1 MRRGWRS
8 KEPDMPLQPMSPGNG
23 RKHEDFRVLFL
34 YPNIQMC
41 ALMPSGIALLS
52 AMLKREGFTVD
63 LFDCTFYQNPLNANF
78 PFYHASLRPVNWE
91 EKGVRF
97 FQSDLAADLQ
107 RKVDQFGPNL
117 IAVSVVENTYEIGL
131 RLVKSLRQRIP
142 TVFGGVFATYAPE
155 KIIKE
160 EVVDFVC
167 RGEGEE
173 ALVDLCIR
181 LCRGL
186 PVEDTP
192 NMFVKMD
199 GRVVQNLIRPT
210 IDLNTLPFPDFD
222 LFDPQ
227 SIYRPMQGK
236 IWRTIGVETQRGCPF
251 TCAYCNSPSNNQ
263 AYTADKSG
271 KFYRKKRLERVR
283 EELNWLVKRYQPEL
297 IYFVVDTFLAMSDDE
312 FHELA
317 RMYLDFR
324 IAFWMN
330 TRCETITPERAEW
343 LERMNCLRMSM
354 GIEHG
359 NPAYRDQMLKRRV
372 SNERMLDAFR
382 AVAGRRYAVNG
393 NSIVGMPGET
403 RELAFDTIRFNRQLP
418 KEIESSGAFIFAPC
432 HGTSL
437 REIAIREGYL
447 DPESIVSLS
456 HDAGSMLDMPQFR
469 REEIIG
475 LARTFSL
482 YVKLPETSYP
492 EIRIAER
499 VDGVGDRHYESL
511 LKRFREETYG
521 VGALDPI
528 DS

>member
-1 MRRGWRS
+1 MTFLPTS
-8 KEPDMPLQPMSPGNG
+8 EGNG
-23 RKHEDFRVLFL
+23 RSHADFRVLFL

-41 ALMPSGIALLS
+41 ALMPSGVALLS

-78 PFYHASLRPVNWE
+78 PFYHSALRPVDWE
-91 EKGVRF
+91 AKGVKF
-97 FQSDLAADLQ
+97 FASDMVADFQ
-107 RKVDQFGPNL
+107 RKVDEFGPDL
-117 IAVSVVENTYEIGL
+117 IAVSVVENTYSIGL
-131 RLVKSLRQRIP
+131 HLVKSLRQRIP

-160 EVVDFVC
+160 DVVDFVC

-173 ALVDLCIR
+173 ALVDLCVR
-181 LCRGL
+181 LCCGL
-186 PVEDTP
+186 PVDDTP
-192 NMFVKMD
+192 NLLVKVD
-199 GRVVQNLIRPT
+199 GNIVQNLMRPT
-210 IDLNTLPFPDFD
+210 LDLNTLPFPDFD

-263 AYTADKSG
+263 AYTTDKSG
-271 KFYRKKRLERVR
+271 RFYRKKRIERVR
-283 EELNWLVKRYQPEL
+283 EELTWLVKRYQPEL
-297 IYFVVDTFLAMSDDE
+297 IYFVVDTFLAMGEAE
-312 FHELA
+312 FLELSE
-317 RMYLDFR
+317 MYLDFR
-324 IAFWMN
+324 IPFWMN
-330 TRCETITPERAEW
+330 TRCETITPERAER

-359 NPAYRDQMLKRRV
+359 NPEYRDKMLKRRV
-372 SNERMLDAFR
+372 SNERMLEAFR
-382 AVAGRRYAVNG
+382 AVAGRNYAVNG

-418 KEIESSGAFIFAPC
+418 KEIESSGAFIFAPY
-432 HGTSL
+432 HGTPL
-437 REIAIREGYL
+437 RDVAIAQGYL
-447 DPESIVSLS
+447 NPDSIVAL
-456 HDAGSMLDMPQFR
+456 DNEAGSMLDMPQFSR
-469 REEIIG
+469 QEIIG

-492 EIRIAER
+492 EIRLAER
-499 VDGVGDRHYESL
+499 LDEAGDQHYERL
-511 LKRFREETYG
+511 LTQFREATYG